1 MRGSVVKKGKTY
13 SFIIDIGKVNGK
25 RKQKWFNG
33 YKTKKEAQNELT
45 EVLSQLKNNS
55 YIEPSKI
62 TLSEF
67 LEKWLEECAKPNV
80 AVTTYSGYAVNVN
93 KHINPVIGH
102 IVLQELQPIQI
113 QNFYNNLAK
122 NGKCNGTGGLSP
134 RSIQYIHMV
143 LRQALEYAYKMQ
155 LIPRNVADMTKIP
168 KQKKYIAN
176 FLLEEEIEQLLKI
189 FKDTQIYM
197 PVLLAVGIGLRRG
210 EALAL
215 KWSNVNF
222 ATNTITIS
230 ENLIPTKEGCIFST
244 PKTDSS
250 KREIVVPKFII
261 NELILLKEKQDKN
274 KILLGKAYTNKDL
287 VCCYDNGNN
296 FNPGAFSHLFS
307 DILARNNFRHIRFHD
322 LRHTNATLMLKS
334 NVSPKVASARLGHSK
349 TSTTLDIYSHVVKEL
364 QEDTAKK
371 LNNFF
376 TC

>member
-1 MRGSVVKKGKTY
+1 MRGSIVKKGKTY
-13 SFIIDIGKVNGK
+13 SVIVDIGKVNGK

-33 YKTKKEAQNELT
+33 FRTKKEAENKLT
-45 EVLSQLKNNS
+45 EVLSELKNNL
-55 YIEPSKI
+55 YIEPTKI

-67 LEKWLEECAKPNV
+67 LKKWLEECAKPNI
-80 AVTTYSGYAVNVN
+80 AITTYSGYEVNIN
-93 KHINPVIGH
+93 KHIIPAIGH
-102 IVLQELQPIQI
+102 IILQELQPIQI
-113 QNFYNNLAK
+113 QNFYNYLSK

-168 KQKKYIAN
+168 KQKKYTAN
-176 FLLEEEIEQLLKI
+176 FLVDKEISKLLEI

-215 KWSNVNF
+215 KWSNINF
-222 ATNTITIS
+222 ETKTIIIS
-230 ENLIPTKEGCIFST
+230 ENLVPTKNGSVFST
-244 PKTDSS
+244 PKTDAS
-250 KREIVVPKFII
+250 KREIIVSDFIL
-261 NELILLKEKQDKN
+261 NELTQLKEKQNRN
-274 KILLGKAYTNKDL
+274 KALLKKSYINSDL
-287 VCCYDNGNN
+287 VCCYDNGKN
-296 FNPGAFSHLFS
+296 FSPGAVSHLFS
-307 DILARNNFRHIRFHD
+307 EILKRNNFRHIRFHD

-334 NVSPKVASARLGHSK
+334 NTSPKVASARLGHSK

-371 LNNFF
+371 LNDFF